1 MATNVKY
8 YCMGF
13 LADGTPS
20 VRTFANT
27 KDVEK
32 ENEKYI
38 VELKQKVKEMS
49 ADELDIVEIISAEEY
64 NMYVNGDGTNTYV
77 RDMETGKPKIYIPP
91 EPTKEELQAQALS
104 LLEKIEQVD
113 IPEEIKAFLRKAATR
128 HYAFNYKNI
137 AEYYAHAPAEIQELM
152 EESALVIIDYNNAI
166 RNGYVQLSEDLKSL
180 VGNWFY
186 PHQLKLQV
194 QDIHLLFHIVEFG
207 YLYCIYYHLLNLS

>member
-13 LADGTPS
+13 LTDGTPS
-20 VRTFANT
+20 VRIFAST
-27 KDVEK
+27 KKIE
-32 ENEKYI
+32 ENDEKYI

-104 LLEKIEQVD
+104 KLENEYNIQKEGFKKDLDTANLAGNTEAVQSIQQEFMEFNKAY
-113 IPEEIKAFLRKAATR
+113 EEA
-128 HYAFNYKNI
+128 KN
-137 AEYYAHAPAEIQELM
+137 EI
-152 EESALVIIDYNNAI
+152 
-166 RNGYVQLSEDLKSL
+166 LK
-180 VGNWFY
+180 
-186 PHQLKLQV
+186 
-194 QDIHLLFHIVEFG
+194 D
-207 YLYCIYYHLLNLS
+207 

>member
-49 ADELDIVEIISAEEY
+49 ADELDIVKIISAEEY

-77 RDMETGKPKIYIPP
+77 RDMETGKPKIYVAPD
-91 EPTKEELQAQALS
+91 PTQEELKAQALAE
-104 LLEKIEQVD
+104 LENEYNLQKEGFKKDLDTANLAGNTEAIKSIQAEFMEFNQAYEVAKQ
-113 IPEEIKAFLRKAATR
+113 EI
-128 HYAFNYKNI
+128 
-137 AEYYAHAPAEIQELM
+137 
-152 EESALVIIDYNNAI
+152 
-166 RNGYVQLSEDLKSL
+166 LK
-180 VGNWFY
+180 G
-186 PHQLKLQV
+186 
-194 QDIHLLFHIVEFG
+194 E
-207 YLYCIYYHLLNLS
+207 

>member
-27 KDVEK
+27 KDIEK

-49 ADELDIVEIISAEEY
+49 ADELATVEIISAKEY
-64 NMYVNGDGTNTYV
+64 NLYVNGDGTNTYV

-104 LLEKIEQVD
+104 QLENEYNVQKEGFKKDLDTATLAGNTEAVQSIQKEFMEFNKAY
-113 IPEEIKAFLRKAATR
+113 EEA
-128 HYAFNYKNI
+128 KNNI
-137 AEYYAHAPAEIQELM
+137 L
-152 EESALVIIDYNNAI
+152 EE
-166 RNGYVQLSEDLKSL
+166 G
-180 VGNWFY
+180 
-186 PHQLKLQV
+186 
-194 QDIHLLFHIVEFG
+194 VE
-207 YLYCIYYHLLNLS
+207 